1 MFLRKKV
8 INWKTSRFNR
18 IWAREFLDLR
28 VSDTDGDGLPDGYEV
43 LCVSEGRFCN
53 ESFAWTCLFL
63 THDPFRWFLRFLIR
77 LFSGDGFD
85 VKQHLPQEAYTNA
98 EEYSYGA
105 PTGWVTEIDG
115 LRCFGTMGSLVD
127 SACSDEDRGIKNL
140 NSGWLGTDPLRNDS
154 DDHYFSGGQLLTQ
167 NRRGDG
173 IEDGWEVYFNL
184 QPLNSSDGIV
194 DTDLDGW
201 DANRDGQTTPDTSVG
216 TVEIGEAFSNLQEY
230 QVHNDGGYGVRS
242 GLKSVEHAVLD
253 QTVRIYDQG
262 SSPSLLHHDIVK
274 IIPVQ
279 EREQLILGS
288 RYGVS
293 IMSPVGQTVEHF
305 ELPAGA
311 QMKDLIHWDHP
322 EDEHL
327 IIATNLGIHTLR
339 LDGAG
344 LVDQNSLVSSFM
356 PDPFY
361 TSSKFGRFSNVSSCR
376 WRCWPSL
383 DNSD

>member
-1 MFLRKKV
+1 M
-8 INWKTSRFNR
+8 
-18 IWAREFLDLR
+18 
-28 VSDTDGDGLPDGYEV
+28 G
-43 LCVSEGRFCN
+43 C
-53 ESFAWTCLFL
+53 
-63 THDPFRWFLRFLIR
+63 
-77 LFSGDGFD
+77 GDGFD
-85 VKQHLPQEAYTNA
+85 VNSDGIIEPQEAYTNA
-98 EEYSYGA
+98 EEYSYGS

-115 LRCFGTMGSLVD
+115 LRCFWNYGKSCRFSLF
-127 SACSDEDRGIKNL
+127 DEDRGIKNL
-140 NSGWLGTDPLRNDS
+140 NSGRLGTDPLRNDS

-344 LVDQNSLVSSFM
+344 LVDQNSLVSSLVG
-356 PDPFY
+356 PIILY
-361 TSSKFGRFSNVSSCR
+361 IV
-376 WRCWPSL
+376 
-383 DNSD
+383 